1 MSDFLFTTISGTD
14 VVTQIPVSC
23 ADLEQAKV
31 EARRVLASMVGERLA
46 DDPCEMVSVEIF
58 DATERPLIELRMMYQ
73 EIDK

>member
-23 ADLEQAKV
+23 GDLEEAKI
-31 EARRVLASMVGERLA
+31 EARRVLARLIGERLA
-46 DDPCEMVSVEIF
+46 NDPCEMVSVEIF
-58 DATERPLIELRMMYQ
+58 DATERPLTELRMMYQ